1 MQQQVIHM
9 ILSFQLSSVKAIIDT
24 LDLNAIL
31 WNLVP
36 NANTK

>member
-1 MQQQVIHM
+1 MQHKVIHM
-9 ILSFQLSSVKAIIDT
+9 ILSFQLSSVKTIIDT
-24 LDLNAIL
+24 LDLNATL